1 MTTCVSGEKEKRA
14 ARRAVTR
21 LFPCLVGDVGGTNAR
36 FAIETAPGRFAAMA
50 RLPVKNF
57 SNFGEAL
64 RFYLKQP
71 ASVTAGS
78 PSVRTAAVAIANPLD
93 GDRVKMT
100 NSDWA
105 FSVDGVRKAFGL
117 DVFLLVNDFTALAMS
132 LPFLP
137 ADSLIQCGGGTRV
150 SGKAIGLIGAGTG
163 LGVSGLVPS
172 GEYWVPLETEGGH
185 VSFSPANDLE
195 MEILRQTKKRYDHVS
210 AERLISGMGLE
221 WLYVLLAEMEGMHVA
236 PLKASDITGR
246 ALTGTDRLCDRVV
259 EVFCQMLGTAAGN
272 LALTLGAR
280 GGIFIG
286 GGIVPHLKERFFTS
300 GFRKRFEE
308 KGRFSEY
315 VSKIPVFVIKDTFAA
330 FTGVSILMDNYSES
344 LLSI

>member
-1 MTTCVSGEKEKRA
+1 
-14 ARRAVTR
+14 
-21 LFPCLVGDVGGTNAR
+21 
-36 FAIETAPGRFAAMA
+36 
-50 RLPVKNF
+50 
-57 SNFGEAL
+57 
-64 RFYLKQP
+64 
-71 ASVTAGS
+71 
-78 PSVRTAAVAIANPLD
+78 
-93 GDRVKMT
+93 
-100 NSDWA
+100 
-105 FSVDGVRKAFGL
+105 
-117 DVFLLVNDFTALAMS
+117 MS

-137 ADSLIQCGGGTRV
+137 ADSLVQCGGGTRV
-150 SGKAIGLIGAGTG
+150 PGKAIGLIGAGTG

-172 GEYWVPLETEGGH
+172 GECWVPLETEGGH

-246 ALTGTDRLCDRVV
+246 ALTRADRLCDRAV
-259 EVFCQMLGTAAGN
+259 EVFCQMLGTTAGN

-330 FTGVSILMDNYSES
+330 FTGVSILMDSYSES
-344 LLSI
+344 LLSV